1 MKLVEVFDFLN
12 LRNKIIDKKLP
23 IKTSYKLTRF
33 FNQFEEEAK
42 FFNETL
48 QKIIDEYGQ
57 KDENGNFIFT
67 DNGQGVKIKEDK
79 YNECMEKIEELNSV
93 EVKLNYTPSFTLEEL
108 EGLDLEMKYINL
120 LMPYISDN

>member
-33 FNQFEEEAK
+33 FNQLEEEAK

-79 YNECMEKIEELNSV
+79 YNDCMEKIEELNSI
-93 EVKLNYTPSFTLEEL
+93 EVKLNYVPSFTLDEL